1 MAQPWETANQ
11 GLARVDERLLT
22 PPELRSSLRPADHW
36 RLDPLC
42 AAEPRAPGR
51 AITGGSIPCARRS
64 RARPA
69 GKAVWWPRRY

>member
-22 PPELRSSLRPADHW
+22 PPELRSSLRPA
-36 RLDPLC
+36 
-42 AAEPRAPGR
+42 
-51 AITGGSIPCARRS
+51 
-64 RARPA
+64 